1 MDRRGRRV
9 GGDGDAA
16 APRRAAQA
24 ACGQSGPKCHALWP
38 CSQHPSLPTLSRYA
52 PAHAPF
58 PQRSRGPHLTAF
70 DQRNSYDHLGR
81 APYGSSSRL
90 TLTLT
95 RTPTLTLTRPGT
107 VRLWLEAGPVVSTED
122 MPLQGAA
129 CCCVL

>member
-1 MDRRGRRV
+1 MAVESAAMATQLLR
-9 GGDGDAA
+9 DAPPRQHVAKVCQSAMHSLALLTA
-16 APRRAAQA
+16 A
-24 ACGQSGPKCHALWP
+24 
-38 CSQHPSLPTLSRYA
+38 LPTLSRCA

-58 PQRSRGPHLTAF
+58 PQRSRGPHVTAF